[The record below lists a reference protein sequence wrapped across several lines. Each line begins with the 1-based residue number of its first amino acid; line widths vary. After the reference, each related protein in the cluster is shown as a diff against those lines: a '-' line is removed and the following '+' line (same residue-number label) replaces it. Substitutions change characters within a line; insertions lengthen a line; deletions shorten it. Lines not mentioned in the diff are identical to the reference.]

1 MDTIL
6 SAINVNMN
14 TSLAINIKTDTS
26 SAVING
32 KPMDTILSAIFVFKI

>member
-14 TSLAINIKTDTS
+14 TSSAINIKTDPS